1 MKRIVLQS
9 KLYLPL
15 GVGGLLFVDFYKKSK
30 EQIWMFEQPQTKDR
44 IRGEYENKIR
54 KSSPPEKIFEVFAT
68 INEGNELFM
77 SHYDLFKAISPYTYS
92 TK

>member
-1 MKRIVLQS
+1 
-9 KLYLPL
+9 
-15 GVGGLLFVDFYKKSK
+15 
-30 EQIWMFEQPQTKDR
+30 MFEHPNTKDR

-68 INEGNELFM
+68 INEENELFM